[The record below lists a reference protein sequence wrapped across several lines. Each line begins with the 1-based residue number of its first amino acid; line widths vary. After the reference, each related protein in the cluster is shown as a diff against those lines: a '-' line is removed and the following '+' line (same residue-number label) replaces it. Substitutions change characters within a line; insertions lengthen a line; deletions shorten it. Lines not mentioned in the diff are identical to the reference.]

1 MGRASMIGDSLAALP
16 TARFVKKYA
25 ENPCITWAIG
35 KKCASFAPLLLNHPD
50 LDKIFITDGLEGL
63 ESERDFAEFHSHP
76 YRLNLNPQHPDNLY
90 PSQRNIYF
98 ESFLMAGFTE
108 AQWDFLTEDE
118 KIPKLVKWWQ
128 PTKRLFGDKKTV
140 FVVGFPNFNTESKR
154 SVSRKYLEQLVLKLV
169 ESGYC
174 IVQSGG
180 EQDPVWF
187 SDWDVSEG
195 FSVDRTNYKRVN
207 ELSFFQQI
215 QIANECD
222 VILGNDSGMSLVCG
236 AYLLPMVSML
246 TLHWG
251 NINNPSALSTNNPNN
266 TSFYSFNGTD
276 DINQD
281 SVLDAIKKKC
291 PI

>member
-25 ENPCITWAIG
+25 ENPHITWAIG
-35 KKCASFAPLLLNHPD
+35 KKCSSFAPLLLNHPD
-50 LDKIFITDGLEGL
+50 LDKVFVTDGLEGL
-63 ESERDFAEFHSHP
+63 ESERDFTEFNSCFSKF
-76 YRLNLNPQHPDNLY
+76 NINPQHRDNLY
-90 PSQRNIYF
+90 PSQRNIYL

-108 AQWDFLTEDE
+108 THWDMLTEDE

-128 PTKRLFGDKKTV
+128 PTKRPFGGKKTV

-154 SVSRKYLEQLVLKLV
+154 SVSRKYLEELVLKLV

-174 IVQSGG
+174 VIQSGG
-180 EQDPVWF
+180 EQDPSWF

-195 FSVDRTNYKRVN
+195 FPVDRTNYKRVN

-215 QIANECD
+215 QIANESD
-222 VILGNDSGMSLVCG
+222 IILGNDSGMSLVCG
-236 AYLLPMVSML
+236 AYFLPMVSML

-251 NINNPSALSTNNPNN
+251 NTNNPSALSTNNPNN
-266 TSFYSFNGTD
+266 YSLYSFNGTD

-281 SVLDAIKKKC
+281 SVLDMVKQKC
-291 PI
+291 SI